1 MQLSARVCRVDIN
14 CRESN
19 ASLRAWMLVNH
30 LGSFNSEE
38 ELIQSWYKTK
48 KLVVLLI
55 NVWMHILFSFSIINP
70 KISKH
75 TRSCCVRY
83 LLECLTTCM
92 PFEKAEDGFQSH
104 KNNFKFRAWRK
115 TFAYLHLM
123 KEHYWQMLKKYFS
136 IENWILCIK
145 LVNVNKD
152 RSLLVSSHICKI
164 QEM

>member
-1 MQLSARVCRVDIN
+1 MVFRVTKTILN
-14 CRESN
+14 LE
-19 ASLRAWMLVNH
+19 L
-30 LGSFNSEE
+30 EE
-38 ELIQSWYKTK
+38 KQ
-48 KLVVLLI
+48 
-55 NVWMHILFSFSIINP
+55 
-70 KISKH
+70 
-75 TRSCCVRY
+75 
-83 LLECLTTCM
+83 
-92 PFEKAEDGFQSH
+92 
-104 KNNFKFRAWRK
+104 